1 MGEELRYWDGDS
13 WRSYLKNDVLPLYGS
28 TLTILGLWRELRDR
42 VHGKLLSEVIKGIPS
57 LEQVFVGGTSPPE
70 KYEED
75 SLALAYKELL
85 GTSIKLREYYF
96 LKQLGKEPKTPCTVE
111 PTLIVSYVDH
121 ISVLLERVL
130 ARACELNLLTQSD
143 VQNIRESSRGA
154 VEEILK
160 EPIKI
165 LEKFVDFL
173 NKALSFTIAYNEYT
187 RLVWYLRK
195 IPRKYMRELYPK
207 LLEPEVFKFIQEFL
221 GLNEYIVPQVDDPEI
236 VDSYTIYSF
245 DHAVKGSEISGAH
258 GRIWGNVD
266 GMRFD
271 NVSEYLR
278 GEELPP
284 THEPYKSIGGCL
296 CRVNEL
302 VWGFFRRCRR
312 ELEFVISGEIPDPFE
327 EWQKAIGNPA
337 ISYYMLELDYPNSYE
352 ALSKLDENIPI
363 ILVGGAE
370 LIKGDRKLY
379 IISRW

>member
-1 MGEELRYWDGDS
+1 MGEELRYWDRDS

-111 PTLIVSYVDH
+111 PTPIVSYVDH

-221 GLNEYIVPQVDDPEI
+221 GLNEYIVPQVDDPDI
-236 VDSYTIYSF
+236 VDLYTIYSF
-245 DHAVKGSEISGAH
+245 DYAVEGTSYH
-258 GRIWGNVD
+258 VD
-266 GMRFD
+266 GIDLDIHINAYFK
-271 NVSEYLR
+271 
-278 GEELPP
+278 GQPP
-284 THEPYKSIGGCL
+284 STYEPYKSIGGCL

-302 VWGFFRRCRR
+302 IWGLFRFRRE
-312 ELEFVISGEIPDPFE
+312 ELRLVISGEIPDPFE
-327 EWQKAIGNPA
+327 EWWKVAGNPG
-337 ISYYMLELDYPNSYE
+337 ISSSELDYPNSYE
-352 ALSKLDENIPI
+352 ALSRLDENIPA
-363 ILVGGAE
+363 ILVGRAE
-370 LIKGDRKLY
+370 LIKERGAQKLH